1 MYLFSVGVLTQQD
14 RDGGRNSPVPAC
26 PTLTRV
32 TDHAGVVQITT
43 FSTDGDRWAQLIA
56 SLHQMSEQAR
66 GTEGCFGAQVCSDE
80 DRPDA
85 VAVVSRWR
93 SRTDLDGWLSQGG
106 ESATA
111 AAEELAGGP
120 AAMQTL
126 TSLSP
131 Q

>member
-1 MYLFSVGVLTQQD
+1 V
-14 RDGGRNSPVPAC
+14 
-26 PTLTRV
+26 
-32 TDHAGVVQITT
+32 
-43 FSTDGDRWAQLIA
+43 
-56 SLHQMSEQAR
+56 
-66 GTEGCFGAQVCSDE
+66 E

-93 SRTDLDGWLSQGG
+93 SHGDLDGWLSQAG
-106 ESATA
+106 ATASA

-120 AAMQTL
+120 PATQTL